1 MSFTPHRC
9 SVGLGKFIERSPS
22 AQPEVVGSCTGRYDA
37 ALIDVAIDEK
47 GCAETRRPTTNTEPR
62 YVERGVVDYFV
73 LNMPGAVLHTS
84 TYTLTKAMLAYV
96 LEILNLG
103 WHVAANDPALAAGVN
118 LVKGRVTHPALAA
131 ECAWGH
137 VAG

>member
-1 MSFTPHRC
+1 
-9 SVGLGKFIERSPS
+9 
-22 AQPEVVGSCTGRYDA
+22 
-37 ALIDVAIDEK
+37 VAIDEK
-47 GCAETRRPTTNTEPR
+47 GCAETRRSTTNTEAR
-62 YVERGVVDYFV
+62 YVEHGVVDYFV

-96 LEILNLG
+96 PEILNLG

-118 LVKGRVTHPALAA
+118 LVKGRVTHPAVAA
-131 ECAWGH
+131 ERAWGH